1 MVISQFCKVGKLVT
15 GTRLVELKKV
25 DSKRVNLALGRVMFF
40 FFKKK
45 YNRTSDTY
53 KVKYTFIYGN
63 LHDGKFKLNKYFNEE
78 NKKKNKI
85 NK

>member
-1 MVISQFCKVGKLVT
+1 
-15 GTRLVELKKV
+15 
-25 DSKRVNLALGRVMFF
+25 MFF